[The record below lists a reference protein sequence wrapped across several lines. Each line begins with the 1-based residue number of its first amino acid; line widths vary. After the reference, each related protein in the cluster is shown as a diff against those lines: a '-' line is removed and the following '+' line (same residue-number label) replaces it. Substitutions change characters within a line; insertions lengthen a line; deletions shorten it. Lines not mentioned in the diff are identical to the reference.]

1 MRGQD
6 YDTARNII
14 EEVCLYEF
22 TRFMD
27 KTFIRN
33 FLWDS
38 VRESERNIHCFFS
51 PSKSSGWFHCPAY
64 LDRATQWTGSSE
76 PALRGTMCH
85 AVMEHL
91 ILAMLGDKTLQQNEL
106 DSLITLIRE
115 PNALSRVGLQSVEAG
130 MNVVAKL
137 MNDGAKVT
145 PEAFLTARDCGWE
158 EIEGY
163 PEQGKYLGGSVDILA
178 ANPKTKTLYIYDLKT
193 GKNAVSP
200 DTPQLKC
207 YAVLAVLNKAPCA
220 ISKDWNVTVGILQNG
235 TVLEDTMTAYQ
246 LSDFGDKLVEQM
258 KIYKEYSAMSAM
270 GERDLESKLPEAFKP
285 NKCCRFCSGC
295 TFGGM

>member
-6 YDTARNII
+6 YDTARSII

-38 VRESERNIHCFFS
+38 VRESEKNIHCFFS

-64 LDRATQWTGSSE
+64 LDRAAKWTGSSE

-85 AVMEHL
+85 AVMENL
-91 ILAMLGDKTLQQNEL
+91 ILAVTGNKTLQQNEL
-106 DSLITLIRE
+106 DSLITLLRE
-115 PNALSRVGLQSVEAG
+115 PASLSKVGLQSVEAG
-130 MNVVAKL
+130 LNVVTKL
-137 MNDGAKVT
+137 INDGAEVI
-145 PEAFLTARDCGWE
+145 PESFLTARDCGWE
-158 EIEGY
+158 EIQGV

-193 GKNAVSP
+193 GKNIVEP

-207 YAVLAVLNKAPCA
+207 YATLAVLNKVPCQ
-220 ISKDWNVTVGILQNG
+220 IGRDWNVVVGIIQNG
-235 TVLEDTMTAYQ
+235 AVAEENITTLELAGFGNQ
-246 LSDFGDKLVEQM
+246 LVKQM
-258 KIYKEYSAMSAM
+258 KIYKLYSSMSGM
-270 GERDLESKLPEAFKP
+270 GERDLEKKVPEAFKP

-295 TFGGM
+295 TLGGV